1 MATFRLRILTM
12 GGVVFDGDVL
22 SVLVP
27 TEEGPLLIEPGYTN
41 YIGSLKKAGVLRTIT
56 PEKTDFYAVFGGV
69 IDVRKGGI
77 ATLYCEEI
85 NDGYSI
91 DLARAIAARD
101 RNLDRIEKHEEGI
114 DILRAKAKLA
124 KALIRIDVKH
134 LSEGGK

>member
-1 MATFRLRILTM
+1 M
-12 GGVVFDGDVL
+12 
-22 SVLVP
+22 
-27 TEEGPLLIEPGYTN
+27 
-41 YIGSLKKAGVLRTIT
+41 RTIT